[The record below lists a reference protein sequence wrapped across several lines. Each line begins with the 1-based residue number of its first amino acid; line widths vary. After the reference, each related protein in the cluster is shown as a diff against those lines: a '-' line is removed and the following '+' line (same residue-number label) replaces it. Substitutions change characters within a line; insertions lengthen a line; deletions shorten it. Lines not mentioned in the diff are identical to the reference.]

1 MGAEI
6 ELVSVAGGE
15 VMIGSEDDKTGL
27 RLGAVEDACDGG
39 RLVEIVAVAELVVTA
54 VEDACDGGRLVDS
67 VAVAEL
73 VVMAVEDACDGGRLV
88 DSAAV
93 VMADTEVV
101 ADEVAVPESLISSVE
116 QLRMVYYLRFHL
128 TLRQKNKH
136 YGVIPPKGTP
146 LQEGNNSA
154 INIFHDFT

>member
-6 ELVSVAGGE
+6 ELESVAGGE

-27 RLGAVEDACDGG
+27 SVGAVEDACDGG

-54 VEDACDGGRLVDS
+54 VEDACDGGGLVDS
-67 VAVAEL
+67 VAMAEL
-73 VVMAVEDACDGGRLV
+73 VLMAVEDACDGGRLV

-93 VMADTEVV
+93 AELVVMADTEVID
-101 ADEVAVPESLISSVE
+101 DEVAVPESLISSVE

-128 TLRQKNKH
+128 TLRQKNK
-136 YGVIPPKGTP
+136 
-146 LQEGNNSA
+146 
-154 INIFHDFT
+154 

>member
-15 VMIGSEDDKTGL
+15 VMIESEDDKTGL
-27 RLGAVEDACDGG
+27 RVGAVEDACDGG

-154 INIFHDFT
+154 INIFHDST

>member
-27 RLGAVEDACDGG
+27 RVGAVEDACDGG
-39 RLVEIVAVAELVVTA
+39 RLVEIAAVAELVVTA

-101 ADEVAVPESLISSVE
+101 ADEVAVPESLISSVK

-136 YGVIPPKGTP
+136 YGVIPPKATP

>member
-27 RLGAVEDACDGG
+27 RVGAVEDACDGG

-136 YGVIPPKGTP
+136 YGIIPPKGTP

>member
-27 RLGAVEDACDGG
+27 RVGAVEDACDGG
-39 RLVEIVAVAELVVTA
+39 RLVEIAAVAELVVTA

-88 DSAAV
+88 DSAVV

-136 YGVIPPKGTP
+136 YGVIPPKATP

>member
-15 VMIGSEDDKTGL
+15 VVIGSEDDKTGL

-39 RLVEIVAVAELVVTA
+39 RLVEIMAVAELVVTA

-101 ADEVAVPESLISSVE
+101 PDEVAVPESLISSVE

>member
-27 RLGAVEDACDGG
+27 RVGAVEDACDGG
-39 RLVEIVAVAELVVTA
+39 MLVEIVVVAELVVRA

-73 VVMAVEDACDGGRLV
+73 VVMAVEDACDGGRLA

>member
-27 RLGAVEDACDGG
+27 RVGAVEDACDGG

-88 DSAAV
+88 DSAVV